1 MSHKSRSA
9 AALLAATLIAAPLL
23 ARAAEAPADTNATTT
38 APAGAEGATP
48 RASVAS
54 PAGTLGIATVTLK
67 NGWRASKLIGAAV
80 YNEQNQKIGTV
91 DDLILTGNDKVVV
104 AVISVGGFLGIGGK
118 LVAVPFD
125 RLQMNDGKTQFTGAN
140 KDALNRM
147 PSFTYGNS

>member
-1 MSHKSRSA
+1 MSRISRSG
-9 AALLAATLIAAPLL
+9 AALLAAVLAAAPLM
-23 ARAAEAPADTNATTT
+23 ARAAD
-38 APAGAEGATP
+38 ATP
-48 RASVAS
+48 DTSAPQGQGGTTPQASVPS

-91 DDLILTGNDKVVV
+91 DDLILTGSDKVVV

-125 RLQMNDGKTQFTGAN
+125 KLQMANGKATLAGAT
-140 KDALNRM
+140 KDALNGM
-147 PSFTYGNS
+147 PSFTYGNT